1 MSSPGERRRG
11 APCCKDDI
19 IITIVKVDESPAERE
34 EDARLD
40 GLVIDPGGVLDD
52 LLMRRQEQSDSLSE
66 ASGAG
71 PEYYIIS

>member
-1 MSSPGERRRG
+1 M
-11 APCCKDDI
+11 
-19 IITIVKVDESPAERE
+19 KVDESPAERE

-66 ASGAG
+66 ACGAG